1 MGKRVNM
8 KALAVIAVLLVC
20 STVLLMRFGF
30 IVFDR
35 HVFDFQVQPIIKAD
49 KVTNIREYKIIHEY
63 LEMSF
68 ERDPDKFASDPLFVR
83 FDAMLGEYETTYP

>member
-1 MGKRVNM
+1 M
-8 KALAVIAVLLVC
+8 KVLVVIVVLLMC
-20 STVLLMRFGF
+20 SAVLLMRFGF

-63 LEMSF
+63 IEMSF
-68 ERDPDKFASDPLFVR
+68 EKDADKFASDPLFVR
-83 FDAMLGEYETTYP
+83 LDSMLGEYETTYP